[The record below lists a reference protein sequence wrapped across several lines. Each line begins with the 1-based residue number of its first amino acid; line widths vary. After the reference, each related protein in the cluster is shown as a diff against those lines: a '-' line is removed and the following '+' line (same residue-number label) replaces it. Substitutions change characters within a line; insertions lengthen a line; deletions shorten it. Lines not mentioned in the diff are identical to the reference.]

1 MAKEQRKVESR
12 KFGNSEK
19 RRAAHNS
26 IQENFPKDNQWDNE
40 RKGDKIAYTKSVFLS
55 LPYFIFCV
63 YLFTHSYINEDDHGM

>member
-19 RRAAHNS
+19 RRAAHNF

-40 RKGDKIAYTKSVFLS
+40 RKGDKIAYTKSIFLS
-55 LPYFIFCV
+55 YTLFYLLCISIYTFI
-63 YLFTHSYINEDDHGM
+63 H